1 MGKKKL
7 SIKKTALA
15 SAVIIAGGMAV
26 FGEQALAAGGLQL
39 FGNAQGVEDQQMDVL
54 NYIAAAELTLN
65 KDTVTLKKGEK
76 ETLKLTVN
84 PDGMND
90 VICWTSDNY
99 DVAEVDQNGTITAKE
114 LGTTTI
120 HAIVLRNF
128 TVSGNDPFA
137 NAMEVTCKVNIVQNV
152 SDILLDKSSKIIHV
166 GDTYPLQ
173 ATIIPVNASNK
184 TLNWTSSEQSIAT
197 VDETGKVTAVAP
209 GNVMITVTA
218 ADGTGI
224 TKNCSVKVTELVT
237 KVFGDIVESDW
248 WVNAVQFVYDYDIM
262 AGTKAGFEPKSPI
275 TREQFVQVL
284 YNHCGKPDATGIVN
298 RFSDVKEDWYTKAV
312 LWGNQNDIANG
323 YDNGLFGIGDNITR
337 EQLTVMLYK
346 YAKLK
351 QYDLTFTSNLT
362 DQFPDGNK
370 VDIWAK
376 EAMSWAVSQGIMSGK
391 GISSDRANLRLDPLG
406 DATRAE
412 CASMFMKLLTLN
424 GVVE

>member
-26 FGEQALAAGGLQL
+26 FGEQALAAGGSF
-39 FGNAQGVEDQQMDVL
+39 FGNVLGTEDEQIDIL
-54 NYIAAAELTLN
+54 NYIAATEITLN
-65 KDTVTLKKGEK
+65 KDTVTLQKGGK
-76 ETLKLTVN
+76 ETLTLTVN
-84 PDGMND
+84 PEGMND

-99 DVAEVDQNGTITAKE
+99 DVAEVDQNGTIIAKE

-137 NAMEVTCKVNIVQNV
+137 NAMEVTCKVNVVQNV

-166 GDTYPLQ
+166 GDSYPLQ
-173 ATIIPVNASNK
+173 ATVIPVNASNK
-184 TLNWTSSEQSIAT
+184 ALSWTSSEQSIAT
-197 VDETGKVTAVAP
+197 VDESGKVTAVAP
-209 GNVMITVTA
+209 GNVTISVA
-218 ADGTGI
+218 SADGSGI
-224 TKNCSVKVTELVT
+224 TKTCAVKVTELVT
-237 KVFGDIVESDW
+237 KVFSDITEKDW

-262 AGTKAGFEPKSPI
+262 TGTKAGFEPKSPI

-298 RFSDVKEDWYTKAV
+298 KFSDVSTDWYTQAV

-370 VDIWAK
+370 VDTWAK

-391 GISSDRANLRLDPLG
+391 GSGNDRANLKLDPLG

-424 GVVE
+424 GAVE